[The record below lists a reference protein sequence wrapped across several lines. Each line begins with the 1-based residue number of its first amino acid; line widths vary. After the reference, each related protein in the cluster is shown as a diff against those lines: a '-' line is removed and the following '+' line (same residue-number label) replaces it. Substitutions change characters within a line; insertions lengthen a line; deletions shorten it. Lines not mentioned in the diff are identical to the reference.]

1 MHRPLSQSS
10 AVIAGPERDPVEKLP
25 LVYALRHL
33 FDVPHARVTPLFCER
48 GTSHPLP
55 TTTLSCNGALEH
67 TGSLPN
73 GATRAAGVSRR
84 GGVLQI
90 GASRICQLG
99 KLRGVGGSAED
110 NRGALPSRRR
120 HVSHI

>member
-48 GTSHPLP
+48 GASHPLP
-55 TTTLSCNGALEH
+55 TTISRNSALEH

-73 GATRAAGVSRR
+73 GATRAAGVNCS

-90 GASRICQLG
+90 GANRICQLG

-110 NRGALPSRRR
+110 NRGALPSCRR